1 MRRWL
6 HGWGVV
12 GWMDIKAVL
21 RTAITTVIKVT
32 NFCSGF
38 HSLIFIFF
46 KMNEKVQAKYA
57 KVRKSTSK
65 VQKERTWQHKIYIF
79 ILD

>member
-1 MRRWL
+1 M

-57 KVRKSTSK
+57 KVH
-65 VQKERTWQHKIYIF
+65 QKYIKGTKREDLATQNLYF
-79 ILD
+79 HFRLKYI